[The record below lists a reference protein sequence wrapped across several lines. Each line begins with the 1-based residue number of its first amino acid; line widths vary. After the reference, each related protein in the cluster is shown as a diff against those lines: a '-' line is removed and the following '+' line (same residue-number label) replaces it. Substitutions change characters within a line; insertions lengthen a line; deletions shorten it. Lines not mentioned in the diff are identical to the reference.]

1 LSQLDIIFGPVRYK
15 LSPLD
20 IFFGP
25 VRYKLSPLDIMF
37 GLSNQL
43 EVSRASCF
51 FVMFVIM
58 KGLEVN
64 VVSGD
69 DFDEMGF
76 ETLIYSTNC

>member
-1 LSQLDIIFGPVRYK
+1 
-15 LSPLD
+15 
-20 IFFGP
+20 
-25 VRYKLSPLDIMF
+25 MF